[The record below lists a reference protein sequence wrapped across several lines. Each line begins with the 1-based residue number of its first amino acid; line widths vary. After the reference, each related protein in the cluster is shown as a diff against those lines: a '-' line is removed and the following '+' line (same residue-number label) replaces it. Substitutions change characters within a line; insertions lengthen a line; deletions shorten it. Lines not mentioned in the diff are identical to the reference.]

1 MANNLT
7 IADKHLAAVLA
18 GREPLL
24 FDGAMGTQLQAAG
37 LAVGELPELLC
48 LEQPDLVTKVHR
60 AYVEAGSEVVSTN
73 TFGANAHKLGAAAS
87 VREVFDA
94 AVACARKAGARYV
107 AADIG
112 PTGSLL
118 RPLGTLSFDEAYDL
132 FAEEARAAE
141 TAGADLFIVETMA
154 DLLEAKAAVLACRE
168 NTNLPIFCTMTF
180 GEDGRTFLGTTPEVA
195 AVTLASLGVDA
206 VGINCSLGP
215 DEVAPLVM
223 RMLPWVE
230 CPVMVQANAGL
241 PCVVDGV
248 TTYPIGP
255 EEYVQSLRP
264 LAEAGIRIMGGCC
277 GTTPDHIRVL
287 RALLDDTSIAS
298 SAGADGDKSAG
309 PSTLSP
315 TSASAPASLPLA
327 SSPLA
332 SHRDDFRVTSARE
345 LFSLASG
352 EVGVI
357 GERINPTGK
366 RKLKEALRS
375 GNYDYVLGE
384 AVAQERA
391 GAEVL
396 DVNAGLPEI
405 DEPAT
410 MVQLIERLQ
419 SVTSLPLQIDS
430 ADPTAIEQAVRIY
443 PGKPI
448 VNSVNGK
455 QENLDAVLP
464 IVAHYG
470 CAVVGLTLDEQGI
483 PATAEGRLKV
493 AEKIVAAC
501 DTAGIPRRDVLI
513 DCLTMAVST
522 DQGAAGVILDA
533 IRLVKKHIPGVR
545 CVLGVSNVS
554 FGLPFRELINATFL
568 SAAFAA
574 GLDLAIMN
582 PLSQRFMDTVA
593 AWRVLNGQDAGA
605 TRYIAANAGR
615 SDKAGASA
623 SVPGASTSGA
633 PVTGAS
639 STDASSATGGAA
651 AVGARLD
658 AGKNAESLSAS
669 ERAHM
674 AVVEGRGDP
683 CAQAVSELLSSHEAL
698 WVINE
703 ILIPA
708 LDEVGDKFE
717 KGTLFLPQ
725 LMASAEAAKAG
736 FEVVRSSVSSA
747 DVPDKGEV
755 AICTVKGDIHD
766 IGKNIVRMLL
776 ENYGYRVRDLG
787 RDVDPQAFV
796 DEVVAHHIKLAGL
809 SALMTTTVPAM
820 AETIALLRE
829 QAPWCKVVVGGAVLN
844 PEYAQM
850 VGADYYAKDA
860 AETARIAG
868 EVFGERA

>member
-1 MANNLT
+1 MANNLK
-7 IADKHLAAVLA
+7 IADKHLAEVLA
-18 GREPLL
+18 GRETLL

-48 LEQPDLVTKVHR
+48 LEQPDMVQKVHQ
-60 AYVEAGSEVVSTN
+60 AYLEAGAEVITTN
-73 TFGANAHKLGAAAS
+73 TFGANAHKLGGSAS

-118 RPLGTLSFDEAYDL
+118 RPLGTMSFDEAYNL
-132 FAEEARAAE
+132 FAEEVRAAQA
-141 TAGADLFIVETMA
+141 AGADLFIIETMA
-154 DLLEAKAAVLACRE
+154 DMLEAKAAVLACRE
-168 NTNLPIFCTMTF
+168 NSNLPVFCTMTF

-215 DEVAPLVM
+215 AEVAPLVM

-248 TTYPIGP
+248 TTYPVGP
-255 EEYVQSLRP
+255 EEYVQALRP
-264 LAEAGIRIMGGCC
+264 LAEAGVRIMGGCC
-277 GTTPDHIRVL
+277 GTTPAHIR
-287 RALLDDTSIAS
+287 ALQSLLGSVSCEADQVSDVEKSADSSAS
-298 SAGADGDKSAG
+298 SQE
-309 PSTLSP
+309 
-315 TSASAPASLPLA
+315 A
-327 SSPLA
+327 SS
-332 SHRDDFRVTSARE
+332 SHRNDFRATSARE
-345 LFSLASG
+345 LFSLAPG
-352 EVGVI
+352 AVGVI

-391 GAEVL
+391 GAEIL

-419 SVTSLPLQIDS
+419 SVTALPLQIDS
-430 ADPTAIEQAVRIY
+430 ADPAAIEQAVRIY

-455 QENLDAVLP
+455 QESLDAVLP

-483 PATAEGRLKV
+483 PSTAEARLAIAK
-493 AEKIVAAC
+493 KIVAAC
-501 DTAGIPRRDVLI
+501 DKAGIPRRDVLI

-522 DQGAAGVILDA
+522 DQSAAGVILEA
-533 IRLVKKHIPGVR
+533 IRLVKAHIPGVR

-582 PLSQRFMDTVA
+582 PLSQRFMDAVA
-593 AWRVLNGQDAGA
+593 AWRVLNGQDVGA
-605 TRYIAANAGR
+605 THYIAANAGR
-615 SDKAGASA
+615 SDKAGASNMPA
-623 SVPGASTSGA
+623 NG
-633 PVTGAS
+633 
-639 STDASSATGGAA
+639 GGAKGDDANSGGVGTQLEAEKGA
-651 AVGARLD
+651 ASAP
-658 AGKNAESLSAS
+658 AS
-669 ERAHM
+669 ERAHA

-683 CAQAVSELLSSHEAL
+683 CAQAVEELLSSHDAL

-703 ILIPA
+703 VLIPA

-736 FEVVRSSVSSA
+736 FEVVRSSVSAA
-747 DVPDKGEV
+747 DVPDKGEI

-776 ENYGYRVRDLG
+776 ENYGYCVRDLG
-787 RDVDPQAFV
+787 RDVDPQVFV
-796 DEVVAHHIKLAGL
+796 DAVVEHHIKLAGL

-820 AETIALLRE
+820 AETITLLRE

-860 AETARIAG
+860 AETARIAE
-868 EVFGERA
+868 EVFGEHAEH